1 MSNDTKYTDR
11 LLTIIEN
18 LTATNNRLIQQ
29 MADMYTRVSDHTI
42 EIELRKE
49 NSELVGEVKR
59 LEQELATSE
68 FFTANGIGQ
77 ESTSHDPMLDSK
89 RKDEVPLKS
98 TLNGNTPKS
107 MCVALLESDSLTEL
121 HVDKLNLMEIL
132 SNMTNIESTDATV
145 EFGRAVSGTI
155 QPLRSNKYSLNSSE
169 KFIRSA
175 FRYMNANNKGKFG
188 GGSDCTIA
196 KQIMIL
202 TPDGKAKLLQLN
214 GSIIK

>member
-1 MSNDTKYTDR
+1 MSNDTKYADR
-11 LLTIIEN
+11 LLAIIEN
-18 LTATNNRLIQQ
+18 LTATNNHLIQQ

-77 ESTSHDPMLDSK
+77 ESASHDLMLDSK
-89 RKDEVPLKS
+89 RKDEVPVKS

-175 FRYMNANNKGKFG
+175 FRYMNVNNKGKFG
-188 GGSDCTIA
+188 DGSDCTIA